1 MRNETGI
8 ALISVL
14 MVVVVF
20 LLLGMALFQWTAVEA
35 LQVQRQEKQLQ
46 AYYLARSGL
55 EAALNYVFEQVA
67 QGVSVDKLKLNKLN
81 GSLAEAGSYEVTFS
95 RDAEEGSVE
104 INAKGYVAGPV
115 TAEETIRCTAY
126 LDSPLGRADKAEAIG
141 WGSLSGQHLNLVAA
155 GKDNPLVHDG
165 TVLFKANNQ
174 IFTELKDVHY
184 FKADAME
191 FSSGN
196 NNKGNNNKGNNNKLH
211 FMNKSE
217 LHLYTDF
224 VVFKTEVKLHPDS
237 LLTLNVYKNP
247 IIEDNVKYGVVYFS
261 DDAFSGDPKGYF
273 KFKDGIT
280 LTWQNGKLQ
289 NRADLV
295 PISGAELSKVFSS
308 WIVYSPGT

>member
-55 EAALNYVFEQVA
+55 EVALNYVFEQVA

-196 NNKGNNNKGNNNKLH
+196 KLH
-211 FMNKSE
+211 FMNESE

-224 VVFKTEVKLHPDS
+224 VVFKTEVELHNHS

-261 DDAFSGDPKGYF
+261 DDAFRGDPKGYF
-273 KFKDGIT
+273 KFKDGI
-280 LTWQNGKLQ
+280 TWQNGKLQ

>member
-141 WGSLSGQHLNLVAA
+141 WGSLSGQHLNLDPA
-155 GKDNPLVHDG
+155 GKDNPRVHG
-165 TVLFKANNQ
+165 GAVLFKANNQ
-174 IFTELKDVHY
+174 IFVKDVHY

-224 VVFKTEVKLHPDS
+224 VVFKTEVELHHNQS
-237 LLTLNVYKNP
+237 LLRLNVYKNP

-261 DDAFSGDPKGYF
+261 DDAFGGDPKGYF
-273 KFKDGIT
+273 KFKNGIT
-280 LTWQNGKLQ
+280 WENGKLH

-295 PISGAELSKVFSS
+295 SISGAELAKIFSS

>member
-1 MRNETGI
+1 
-8 ALISVL
+8 
-14 MVVVVF
+14 
-20 LLLGMALFQWTAVEA
+20 VEA
-35 LQVQRQEKQLQ
+35 IQVQRQEKQLQ
-46 AYYLARSGL
+46 AHYLARSGL
-55 EAALNYVFEQVA
+55 EVALNYVFEQVA
-67 QGVSVDKLKLNKLN
+67 QGESVDKLKLNKLN

-95 RDAEEGSVE
+95 RDAKERSVE

-126 LDSPLGRADKAEAIG
+126 LDSPLRRAAKKAEEIP
-141 WGSLSGQHLNLVAA
+141 WGDLSGQHLNLDPA
-155 GKDNPLVHDG
+155 GEDNPLVHDG
-165 TVLFKANNQ
+165 TVLFEATNQ
-174 IFTELKDVHY
+174 IKLELEGVHY

-191 FSSGN
+191 FSS
-196 NNKGNNNKGNNNKLH
+196 KQLH

-224 VVFKTEVKLHPDS
+224 VVFKTKVKLHNDS

-261 DDAFSGDPKGYF
+261 DDAFGGDPKGYF
-273 KFKDGIT
+273 KFKNGIT
-280 LTWQNGKLQ
+280 WENGKLK

>member
-1 MRNETGI
+1 MRHDTGA

-20 LLLGMALFQWTAVEA
+20 LLLGTALLQWTAVEA
-35 LQVQRQEKQLQ
+35 IQVQRQEKQLQ
-46 AYYLARSGL
+46 AHYLARSGL
-55 EAALNYVFEQVA
+55 EVALSYVFEQVA
-67 QGVSVDKLKLNKLN
+67 QGVTVKDLRLSKLD

-95 RDAEEGSVE
+95 RDAQEGSVE

-126 LDSPLGRADKAEAIG
+126 LDSPLGRAAKAEELSPR
-141 WGSLSGQHLNLVAA
+141 WGIPSRQHLNLVAA

-191 FSSGN
+191 FSSG
-196 NNKGNNNKGNNNKLH
+196 KPGKPGKLH
-211 FMNKSE
+211 FMNESE

-224 VVFKTEVKLHPDS
+224 VVFKTKVELHTHS

-261 DDAFSGDPKGYF
+261 DDAFRGDPKGYF
-273 KFKDGIT
+273 KFKDGI
-280 LTWQNGKLQ
+280 TWQNGKLQ

>member
-196 NNKGNNNKGNNNKLH
+196 KLH
-211 FMNKSE
+211 FMNESE
-217 LHLYTDF
+217 LHLYTGF
-224 VVFKTEVKLHPDS
+224 VVFKTEVELHNHS

-247 IIEDNVKYGVVYFS
+247 IIEGNVKYGVVYFS
-261 DDAFSGDPKGYF
+261 DDAFRGDLKGYF
-273 KFKDGIT
+273 KFKDGI
-280 LTWQNGKLQ
+280 TWQNGKLQ

>member
-126 LDSPLGRADKAEAIG
+126 LDSPLGRAAKAEELSPR
-141 WGSLSGQHLNLVAA
+141 WGIPSGQHLNLVAK
-155 GKDNPLVHDG
+155 GKDELVYDG
-165 TVLFKANNQ
+165 TVLFKANNH

-196 NNKGNNNKGNNNKLH
+196 KLH
-211 FMNKSE
+211 FMNESE

-224 VVFKTEVKLHPDS
+224 VVFKTEVELHNHS

-247 IIEDNVKYGVVYFS
+247 IIEGNVKYGVVYFS
-261 DDAFSGDPKGYF
+261 DDAFRGDLKGYF
-273 KFKDGIT
+273 KFKDGI
-280 LTWQNGKLQ
+280 TWQNGKLQ

>member
-196 NNKGNNNKGNNNKLH
+196 KLH
-211 FMNKSE
+211 FMNESE

-224 VVFKTEVKLHPDS
+224 VVFKTEVELHNHS

-247 IIEDNVKYGVVYFS
+247 IIEGNVKYGVVYFS
-261 DDAFSGDPKGYF
+261 DDAFRGDPKGYF
-273 KFKDGIT
+273 KFKDGI
-280 LTWQNGKLQ
+280 TWQNGKLQ

>member
-1 MRNETGI
+1 MRHDTGA

-20 LLLGMALFQWTAVEA
+20 LLLGTALLQWTAVEA
-35 LQVQRQEKQLQ
+35 IQVQRQEKQLQ
-46 AYYLARSGL
+46 AHYLARSGL
-55 EAALNYVFEQVA
+55 EVALNYVFEQVA
-67 QGVSVDKLKLNKLN
+67 KGESVDKLELNKLN

-95 RDAEEGSVE
+95 RDAKEGSVE

-126 LDSPLGRADKAEAIG
+126 LDSPLGRAAKKAEEIP
-141 WGSLSGQHLNLVAA
+141 WGVLSGEQSGQHLYLDPA

-165 TVLFKANNQ
+165 AVLFKANNH
-174 IFTELKDVHY
+174 IFVKDVHY

-191 FSSGN
+191 FSS
-196 NNKGNNNKGNNNKLH
+196 GNNNKGNNNKLH

-224 VVFKTEVKLHPDS
+224 VVFKTEVKLHNHS

-247 IIEDNVKYGVVYFS
+247 IIEGNVKYGVVYFS
-261 DDAFSGDPKGYF
+261 DKAFGGDPKGYF

-280 LTWQNGKLQ
+280 WKNGELH
-289 NRADLV
+289 NLADLV